1 MNSEAITNN
10 RLSYMD
16 IAKGFGILCV
26 IAGHMG
32 NETINRFVFS
42 FHMPLFFLISGY
54 FLSQKNTPKEL
65 FYKRSKQL
73 LPPYIFTCFCIFLLS
88 LFKNTIGILFRMKSI
103 NDLFLDAGKWIYASL
118 YGAGTN
124 HDIPFR
130 VIQIGAIWFLLAMI
144 IGSYIVKIIETKK
157 NPVLWLMIVCC
168 LGYFSSKLIW
178 LPWSIQS
185 AMTASV
191 FIYIGVLIKRYH
203 IIEKH
208 SNIVFPAAL
217 VLWINEIIKGNPCI
231 GIVTNQY
238 PNGAFDFIGGGVWS
252 NMCNSNF

>member
-1 MNSEAITNN
+1 MKSEAITNN

-26 IAGHMG
+26 IVGHMG
-32 NETINRFVFS
+32 NETINRVVFS
-42 FHMPLFFLISGY
+42 FHMPLFFIVSGY
-54 FLSQKNTPKEL
+54 FLSQKNTPKEVL
-65 FYKRSKQL
+65 CRRCKQL
-73 LPPYIFTCFCIFLLS
+73 LPPYIFTCFCILLLS
-88 LFKNTIGILFRMKSI
+88 ILKNSIGIFIGMKSI
-103 NDLFLDAGKWIYASL
+103 NDLFFDLAKWIYASL

-124 HDIPFR
+124 HYSPFR

-144 IGSYIVKIIETKK
+144 IGSYIVKQIETRK
-157 NPVLWLMIVCC
+157 NPVLWLIAVGC

-191 FIYIGVLIKRYH
+191 FIYMGVLIKRY
-203 IIEKH
+203 
-208 SNIVFPAAL
+208 NILEECSSKIFPVAL
-217 VLWINEIIKGNPCI
+217 VLWINEIIKGDPCI

-238 PNGAFDFIGGGVWS
+238 PNGAFDFIGGDCPKTRIVR
-252 NMCNSNF
+252 